1 MRQLSALVVAGAV
14 VLAGGVAPF
23 AQPGRS
29 AAADVQLQLGDL
41 LFAEGRY
48 AEAGDAYRRATHAS
62 DDALARRA
70 GAGLVLS
77 LLRTADFQGAL
88 QVASALGQ
96 THSSDPDIVAMR
108 GDALWSTGQF
118 EEAEAAYEAALSRE
132 ATQPRARHG
141 LARALAARNRL
152 DDALTNALDAVA
164 LTPREAEFHHTLAAV
179 YERLR
184 RFDDAAASLA
194 SYIDRLPN
202 KERSEKAGWARA
214 EIRFLQSFKGRA
226 PLHVDALPAAGTF
239 TVPIKIRGDKVTV
252 AGKINGGPQE
262 FVLDTGAE
270 RTVISQEVA
279 RRRGV
284 MPITAMQT
292 AGVGEHGLRGLE
304 VGRIDTLE
312 IGELRMRNVP
322 CLIKNPPLGGLPA
335 REPESL
341 SPLALGFSMRV
352 DYQRRTL
359 TIGRSLAPAAYS
371 DEMPLRMHRL
381 ALVRGTVNGSLPAT
395 FVVDTGGELISIS
408 DATAGQIQPATPG
421 RRIPLRVY
429 GTSGW
434 DKDAFLMP
442 NVDLAFS
449 SIRFTGIP
457 VVVLNLRAPSALLGF
472 QLGGIVGHRF
482 LSRYRVTIDMER
494 SMVGL
499 EGS

>member
-1 MRQLSALVVAGAV
+1 MRHLSALIAAAAA
-14 VLAGGVAPF
+14 VLAWGSLPS
-23 AQPGRS
+23 AQRAS
-29 AAADVQLQLGDL
+29 SSTADVQLQLGDL
-41 LFAEGRY
+41 FFAEGRY
-48 AEAGDAYRRATHAS
+48 AEARDAYHRAA
-62 DDALARRA
+62 DAPDAIVARRA

-77 LLRTADFQGAL
+77 LLRTAEFQRAM
-88 QVASALGQ
+88 QAASDLERVHAG
-96 THSSDPDIVAMR
+96 DPAIVAVR

-118 EEAEAAYEAALSRE
+118 EEAEAAYEAALARD
-132 ATQPRARHG
+132 AAQPRASHG
-141 LARALAARNRL
+141 RARSLAARNRF
-152 DDALTNALDAVA
+152 DDALTDAREAVA
-164 LTPREAEFHHTLAAV
+164 LDPREAEFHHTLASV

-184 RFDDAAASLA
+184 RFDEAAASLA
-194 SYIDRLPN
+194 SYIDLLPN

-214 EIRFLQSFKGRA
+214 EIRFLQAFNGRT
-226 PLHVDALPAAGTF
+226 PLAVEALPPSGVF
-239 TVPIKIRGDKVTV
+239 TVPITIRGDKVTV
-252 AGKINGGPQE
+252 AGKINGGSQE

-270 RTVISQEVA
+270 RTIISQEVA

-312 IGELRMRNVP
+312 IGELRLRHVP

-359 TIGRSLAPAAYS
+359 TIGRSLEPAAYS
-371 DEMPLRMHRL
+371 DQMPLRMHRL
-381 ALVRGTVNGSLPAT
+381 ALVRGTINGSLPAT

-408 DATAGQIQPATPG
+408 DAAAGQIQPAAPF

-449 SIRFTGIP
+449 SIRFTGIS

-499 EGS
+499 EGT